1 MKEVYIIISPEGG
14 VGYNIFTGKGTAYSD
29 KEKAKKALESKNKW
43 SRERGYGT
51 YKLMTFEVQE

>member
-14 VGYNIFTGKGTAYSD
+14 VGYNMFTGKGTAYSD
-29 KEKAKKALESKNKW
+29 KETAKKELEIKNSW
-43 SRERGYGT
+43 SMARGYGI

>member
-14 VGYNIFTGKGTAYSD
+14 VGYNMFTGKGTAYSD
-29 KEKAKKALESKNKW
+29 KETAEKELEIQNSW
-43 SRERGYGT
+43 SRAKGYGI